1 MRILIVIIL
10 ILLIELISAN
20 KILRTNNFCMLISK
34 RQYQLQSS
42 SYNEC
47 SDKVLNISC
56 GKNMCTNNITE
67 CDAFLITEQ
76 YHSLFEMNRDL
87 LMLPL
92 RAINK
97 LQNQSELF
105 KNFKNKIKNC
115 ALKQYVWQSNDVC
128 LKRKKCYISVD
139 NSRRKKFMKSNCP
152 CNGFHFH
159 ECKTDYCARSEEA
172 CNAFS
177 NRNRTLASTK
187 TCPFLYRPF
196 E

>member
-1 MRILIVIIL
+1 M
-10 ILLIELISAN
+10 SAN

-34 RQYQLQSS
+34 RQYQLQPRLS

-47 SDKVLNISC
+47 GDKVFNILC
-56 GKNMCTNNITE
+56 GKNMCTNNRAE
-67 CDAFLITEQ
+67 CDAFLITEE
-76 YHSLFEMNRDL
+76 YHSVFEINKNL

-92 RAINK
+92 RAINQ
-97 LQNQSELF
+97 LQNQSEQF

-115 ALKQYVWQSNDVC
+115 ALRQYVWQSDDVC

-139 NSRRKKFMKSNCP
+139 NRRKKKFTKINCP
-152 CNGFHFH
+152 CNGYHFH
-159 ECKTDYCARSEEA
+159 ECKTDYCTTSEEA

-177 NRNRTLASTK
+177 NRNQTITSTK

-196 E
+196 Q